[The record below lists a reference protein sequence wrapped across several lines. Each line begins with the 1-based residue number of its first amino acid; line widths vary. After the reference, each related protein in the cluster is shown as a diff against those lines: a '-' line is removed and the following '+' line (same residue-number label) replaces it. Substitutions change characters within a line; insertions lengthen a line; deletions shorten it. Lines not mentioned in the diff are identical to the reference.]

1 MHVTCCIK
9 NKLRHHILVN
19 HGAPTIK
26 ATNIDEN
33 LPSLL
38 ECDFL
43 MSYYKLEL
51 NSSVINASIY
61 SK

>member
-9 NKLRHHILVN
+9 NKLWQHFLVN

-26 ATNIDEN
+26 ATNIDEK
-33 LPSLL
+33 LPSLV

-43 MSYYKLEL
+43 MSSYKLEL
-51 NSSVINASIY
+51 NSSVINANIN
-61 SK
+61 